1 MRVAESMIAGF
12 LIMLGGVYVYGVLQI
27 QGREFTSNEIGPMA
41 FPWLLVTLL
50 VVLSILLLARQWF
63 APLRP
68 GADILEL
75 SGAPAA
81 GKILAA
87 ALLLIAYVAVLESV
101 GFLWTTPIFLGL
113 LSPLYG
119 ARRLSLFAIAGMAIG
134 FTAALHS
141 TLWYVFG
148 VLLP

>member
-1 MRVAESMIAGF
+1 MRVAESVIPGF
-12 LIMLGGVYVYGVLQI
+12 LIMLGGGYVYGVFQI
-27 QGREFTSNEIGPMA
+27 RGRDFTSNEIGPTA

-68 GADILEL
+68 GADIVEL
-75 SGAPAA
+75 SGAAT
-81 GKILAA
+81 GKILVG

-101 GFLWTTPIFLGL
+101 GFLWTTPIFLVL

>member
-27 QGREFTSNEIGPMA
+27 QGRDFTSNEIGPTA

-63 APLRP
+63 APWRP

-75 SGAPAA
+75 SGAPA

-87 ALLLIAYVAVLESV
+87 ALLLIAYVAALESV

-119 ARRLSLFAIAGMAIG
+119 ARRLSLLAIAGMAIG

-141 TLWYVFG
+141 TLWHVFG

>member
-27 QGREFTSNEIGPMA
+27 QGRDFTSNEIGPTA

-50 VVLSILLLARQWF
+50 VVLSILLLARQWV

-75 SGAPAA
+75 SGAPA

-87 ALLLIAYVAVLESV
+87 ALLLIAYVAALESV

>member
-1 MRVAESMIAGF
+1 MRVGESVIAGF

-27 QGREFTSNEIGPMA
+27 QGRDFTSNEIGPTA

-50 VVLSILLLARQWF
+50 VVLSILLLARQRV

-75 SGAPAA
+75 SGAPA

-87 ALLLIAYVAVLESV
+87 ALLLIAYVAALESV

>member
-1 MRVAESMIAGF
+1 MRVGESVIAGF

-27 QGREFTSNEIGPMA
+27 QGRDFTSNEIGPTA

-50 VVLSILLLARQWF
+50 VVLSILLLARQWV

-75 SGAPAA
+75 SGAPA

-87 ALLLIAYVAVLESV
+87 ALLLIAYVAALESV

-119 ARRLSLFAIAGMAIG
+119 ARRLSLLAIAGMAIG

>member
-27 QGREFTSNEIGPMA
+27 QGREFTSNEIGPTA

-63 APLRP
+63 ALLRP

-75 SGAPAA
+75 SGAPA

-101 GFLWTTPIFLGL
+101 GFLWTTPIVLGL

-141 TLWYVFG
+141 TLWHVFG